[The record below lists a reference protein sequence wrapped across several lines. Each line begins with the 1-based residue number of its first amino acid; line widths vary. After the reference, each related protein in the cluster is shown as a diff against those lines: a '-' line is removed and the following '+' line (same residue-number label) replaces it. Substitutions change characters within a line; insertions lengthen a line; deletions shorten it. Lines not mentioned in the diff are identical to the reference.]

1 MMKFLLLVC
10 VALVVAA
17 CTKGPESPRGFS
29 LPEGDLEKGEQ
40 VFNKYACQSCHKL
53 KGYESTVSERELE
66 VPILLGGSE
75 PRAKT
80 YADLLTSIINPSHK
94 LAGGYSKEQVTDSA
108 GQSKMRNYN
117 DVMTVSELIDLVT
130 FLESYYELVAYP
142 ETKYRMYYP

>member
-1 MMKFLLLVC
+1 MKLVI
-10 VALVVAA
+10 LIPVVLFIAA
-17 CTKGPESPRGFS
+17 CSKGPDSPRGFS
-29 LPEGDLEKGEQ
+29 LPEGDIEKGEQ
-40 VFNKYACQSCHKL
+40 VFIEYACQSCHKL

-66 VPILLGGSE
+66 VPIQLGGSE

-94 LAGGYSKEQVTDSA
+94 LASGYSKEQVTDST